1 MNGWIAGVDGC
12 RAGWIVARQPIGP
25 SRGIDIAI
33 HRHFET
39 ILDLADPPTIV
50 AVDMP
55 IGLPARI
62 GEGGRGPERQVRP
75 LLGARRSSVF
85 AIPSRGAV
93 EAQDYASACAIAAAT
108 SDPSC
113 KVSKQAFM
121 LFRKIREIDALL
133 RSAAPGLDPPWSR
146 RVFEAHPELAFWRL
160 NGRRPLFHSK
170 KIKGRPNPDGLGER
184 GRILRAGGLPSAAL
198 QGSPPRGAAADDLLD
213 ALALLAI
220 ARRILDGK
228 ARPYP
233 DPPGRDAYG
242 LPVAIWA

>member
-25 SRGIDIAI
+25 SRRIDIAI

-39 ILDLADPPTIV
+39 ILDPADPPTIV

-62 GEGGRGPERQVRP
+62 GAQGRGPEQQVRP
-75 LLGARRSSVF
+75 LLGARRASVF

-108 SDPSC
+108 SDPSR

-121 LFRKIREIDALL
+121 LFRKIREIDQLL
-133 RSAAPGLDPPWSR
+133 RTAPSGIDPPWSR
-146 RVFEAHPELAFWRL
+146 RVFEAHPELGFWRL
-160 NGRRPLFHSK
+160 NDERPLLHPK
-170 KIKGRPNPDGLGER
+170 KIKGRPNPDGLRER
-184 GRILRAGGLPSAAL
+184 QHILRLAGLPASAVA
-198 QGSPPRGAAADDLLD
+198 SVPPPGAAPDDLLD
-213 ALALLAI
+213 ALALLGI
-220 ARRILDGK
+220 ARRILRGE
-228 ARPYP
+228 ARPFP
-233 DPPGRDAYG
+233 DPPHFDALG